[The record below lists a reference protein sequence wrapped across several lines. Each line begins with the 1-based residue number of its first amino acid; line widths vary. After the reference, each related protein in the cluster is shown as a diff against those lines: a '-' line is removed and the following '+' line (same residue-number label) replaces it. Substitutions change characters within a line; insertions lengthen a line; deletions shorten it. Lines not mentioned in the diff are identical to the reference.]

1 MRARQWVVPVLAIVS
16 GLAFLVL
23 AVLAFNQHF
32 FDLDYRAHELVR
44 SGFYPELK
52 PLMQALS
59 LIGSGYVLVP
69 LSLVAYVLLRRRG
82 QPAARY
88 VPAMLVG
95 SFLAFA
101 LTKWIVARP
110 RPKLSAYGF
119 PSAHTFGAVVFF
131 GGVIYALGTIEMR
144 PLWRWTGTVGMLLL
158 IAGVAVS
165 RLYLRSHWL
174 SDVLGGVTGGAAY
187 LLFFL
192 MAVDPRLRPSR
203 PPP

>member
-1 MRARQWVVPVLAIVS
+1 MRARQWVVLVLAIVS

-32 FDLDYRAHELVR
+32 FDLDYRAHDLVR

>member
-1 MRARQWVVPVLAIVS
+1 MRARQWVVLVMAIVS

-32 FDLDYRAHELVR
+32 FDLDYRAHDLVR

-144 PLWRWTGTVGMLLL
+144 PLWRWTGTVAMLLL

>member
-1 MRARQWVVPVLAIVS
+1 MRARQWVVLVLAIVS

-32 FDLDYRAHELVR
+32 FDLDYRAHDLVR

-144 PLWRWTGTVGMLLL
+144 PLWRWTATVGMLLL

-203 PPP
+203 RPP